1 MFDNSVL
8 ADPAMA
14 IDPANDGR
22 HELPDVPMG
31 RESIPYIVV
40 LPEHGIAFFTYTWVT
55 KDSVAGAALA
65 VFGPGVGDKPIQQRL
80 ADRPVPRDMDFDDWR
95 IDNFRMAQDLKFD
108 RASIF
113 WETPE
118 ATVDVQFE
126 AFHPPYAYGSDPR
139 GCPKYCATDRVEQ
152 AGRVTGTLRIGDRVI
167 EVNGTGHRDHSW
179 GTRDWVA
186 FQQYEWFVG
195 QVGTEASVHFW
206 RLNAAGKEQIRG
218 YVFRD
223 GLMSL
228 VDTVKVDVDYDDQYL
243 QTGYRADI
251 VDAAGRKTHID
262 AKVFGTYCLV
272 PDPAISLY
280 ESGATVTID
289 GKPGVGWM
297 ECAWP
302 TAYLEHI
309 RANGPY

>member
-8 ADPAMA
+8 ADAAMA
-14 IDPANDGR
+14 IDRANDGR
-22 HELPDVPMG
+22 HALPDVALG

-55 KDSVAGAALA
+55 KDSMAGAALA
-65 VFGPGVGDKPIQQRL
+65 IFGPGVGGAPIQQRL
-80 ADRPVPRDMDFDDWR
+80 ADRPVPRDMDFDAWQ
-95 IDNFRMAQDLKFD
+95 IDNFRMSQDLKFD

-118 ATVDVQFE
+118 ATVDISFE
-126 AFHPPYAYGSDPR
+126 AFHPPYSYGADPR
-139 GCPKYCATDRVEQ
+139 GCPTYCATDRVEQ
-152 AGRVTGTLRIGDRVI
+152 AGQVTGTLRIGDRVI
-167 EVNGTGHRDHSW
+167 AVDGTGHRDHSW
-179 GTRDWVA
+179 GTRDWAA

-195 QVGTEASVHFW
+195 QVGTDVSIHFW

-218 YVFRD
+218 YVFKD

-228 VDTVKVDVDYDDQYL
+228 VHTAKVDVDYDNQYL
-243 QTGYRADI
+243 QTGYRADL
-251 VDAAGRKTHID
+251 VDAAGRATHIEG
-262 AKVFGTYCLV
+262 KVFDTYCLK
-272 PDPAISLY
+272 PEPTISLY
-280 ESGATVTID
+280 ESGAMVSID

-302 TAYLEHI
+302 TDYLEHI